1 MFLRQVS
8 HGPTTLGNVAPGDHH
23 HHPVFQAKRARL
35 DSPASTGRTRP
46 VVTDSAEPAQ
56 LVSRWLTP
64 RQSACHMGPS
74 SSPASLPGLP
84 RECGVSP
91 VCVLTFL
98 PTYIPFDT
106 VLAFTC

>member
-23 HHPVFQAKRARL
+23 HHPVFKVKRAWL
-35 DSPASTGRTRP
+35 DSPASAGRTRP
-46 VVTDSAEPAQ
+46 VATDSAEPAQ
-56 LVSRWLTP
+56 RQSRWLPP
-64 RQSACHMGPS
+64 RQSACHMGPP

-91 VCVLTFL
+91 VRVLTFL
-98 PTYIPFDT
+98 PTSIPFDT
-106 VLAFTC
+106 VLVFTC